1 MRNRYFVAYDVADPQ
16 RLMRTYKKM
25 LGYGDRVQYSVFTC
39 SLNES
44 ELVLMREEL
53 EKILNLKED
62 RVIII
67 NTGSAGIPSGKNV
80 ITMGTQINVDVERIM
95 VI

>member
-1 MRNRYFVAYDVADPQ
+1 MS
-16 RLMRTYKKM
+16 
-25 LGYGDRVQYSVFTC
+25 QYSVFTC

-67 NTGSAGIPSGKNV
+67 NTGSAGIPSSKNV
-80 ITMGTQINVDVERIM
+80 ITMGAQINVDVERII